1 MEDAETGAVQQK
13 ALKLSTVVAQ
23 QSKGPPTTA
32 VPSRRW
38 QVNLAVSES
47 PLGSSDYHRGM
58 RSSDAGSRSRI
69 LAVLG
74 PFLWGG
80 RCAEQQCQ
88 RIAKKPLRHLADPT
102 NLERSMRALTAQG
115 HPIMLNH
122 CI

>member
-32 VPSRRW
+32 VPSRR
-38 QVNLAVSES
+38 
-47 PLGSSDYHRGM
+47 SSDYHRSM